1 MRFLHVWILHYQ
13 SWHITFMYWLHAM
26 PRCSGAFIRG
36 KRVMA
41 IQEEVTGKT
50 VALVINGGKISEK
63 VLKDAIA
70 KLLAE
75 LEQERRQDEQ
85 RAAEKK
91 RKKQQKTAEKKQ
103 QKTDKKNQKKKEA
116 ASSKKQNL
124 KKMMGQGCQLSDIE
138 VTGENIKSFERY
150 ARKYHVGYS
159 LKKDRSVSPPRYF
172 VFFKAKDVDVMTAA
186 FKEYTGWQLKKSK
199 KPSVRKKLER
209 AKGRLAQHRERVK
222 EKKKER
228 GPEL

>member
-1 MRFLHVWILHYQ
+1 MIETCILPF
-13 SWHITFMYWLHAM
+13 HILFHA
-26 PRCSGAFIRG
+26 RCLQWALTLG
-36 KRVMA
+36 KRVMV

-75 LEQERRQDEQ
+75 LERERRQDGQ

-91 RKKQQKTAEKKQ
+91 QEKQQKTAERK
-103 QKTDKKNQKKKEA
+103 QKKKENA
-116 ASSKKQNL
+116 NRKKQTL
-124 KKMMGQGCQLSDIE
+124 KKMMGQGCQLSNIE
-138 VTGENIKSFERY
+138 VTGGNIKSFERY
-150 ARKYHVGYS
+150 ARKYQVGYS
-159 LKKDRSVSPPRYF
+159 LKKDKSVSPPRYI

-186 FKEYTGWQLKKSK
+186 FKEYTGRQLKKSK
-199 KPSVRKKLER
+199 RSSVRQKLER
-209 AKGRLAQHRERVK
+209 AKGRVAEHRQRVK

>member
-1 MRFLHVWILHYQ
+1 MV
-13 SWHITFMYWLHAM
+13 
-26 PRCSGAFIRG
+26 
-36 KRVMA
+36 V
-41 IQEEVTGKT
+41 IQEDVTGKT

-63 VLKDAIA
+63 VLKDAIK
-70 KLLAE
+70 KLLEE
-75 LEQERRQDEQ
+75 LERERLQDRQ

-91 RKKQQKTAEKKQ
+91 QKKQKTAEKKQ
-103 QKTDKKNQKKKEA
+103 WETAGKKQRKAAERKEKKQEA
-116 ASSKKQNL
+116 ANCKKQSL
-124 KKMMGQGCQLSDIE
+124 KKMMGQGCQLSNIG
-138 VTGENIKSFERY
+138 VTGGNIKSFERY

-159 LKKDRSVSPPRYF
+159 LKKDKSVSPPRYI

-199 KPSVRKKLER
+199 RPSVRKKLER
-209 AKGRLAQHRERVK
+209 AKGRVAEHRERVK